1 MEASRAS
8 INSNESFI
16 NNIERISYLDNSLD
30 YNDDYSDTNI
40 TILNIKPVSIDNEPS
55 YCELYNSIFLTR
67 CIYFM
72 ITGFF
77 IVIVIMW
84 AVNKNK

>member
-1 MEASRAS
+1 MEAPRVS

-16 NNIERISYLDNSLD
+16 NNIERINYLDNSLD
-30 YNDDYSDTNI
+30 YIDNYSDTNI
-40 TILNIKPVSIDNEPS
+40 TILNIKPLSIYNESLP
-55 YCELYNSIFLTR
+55 CELYNSIFLTR

-84 AVNKNK
+84 AINKNK